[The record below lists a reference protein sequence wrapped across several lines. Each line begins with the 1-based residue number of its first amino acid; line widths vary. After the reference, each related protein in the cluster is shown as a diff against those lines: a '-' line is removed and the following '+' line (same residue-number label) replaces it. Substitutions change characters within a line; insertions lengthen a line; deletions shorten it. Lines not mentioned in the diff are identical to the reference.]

1 MDHVLIEQENI
12 LRADLYSVRN
22 ELDARLAAL
31 MDGEQVDPVQL
42 AKDQSILIANFVTLV
57 GELSAGLDGVFA
69 AFDEMEQVGDGFAK
83 ILGNLEK
90 GLTSE

>member
-1 MDHVLIEQENI
+1 MDHVLIKQENI
-12 LRADLYSVRN
+12 LQADLYSVRN

-90 GLTSE
+90 DLTS

>member
-1 MDHVLIEQENI
+1 MEHVLIEQEHI
-12 LRADLYSVRN
+12 LKADLYSVRN
-22 ELDARLAAL
+22 ELASRLAAL
-31 MDGEQVDPVQL
+31 LDGEQIDPVQL

-83 ILGNLEK
+83 ILRGVEK
-90 GLTSE
+90 ELSCE

>member
-12 LRADLYSVRN
+12 LQADLYSVRN

-31 MDGEQVDPVQL
+31 MDGEKVDPVQL

-90 GLTSE
+90 DLTRE

>member
-1 MDHVLIEQENI
+1 MDHVLIKQENI
-12 LRADLYSVRN
+12 LQADLYSVRN

-57 GELSAGLDGVFA
+57 GELSTGLDGVFA

-90 GLTSE
+90 DLTSE

>member
-1 MDHVLIEQENI
+1 MDHVLIKQENI
-12 LRADLYSVRN
+12 LQADLYSVRN

-83 ILGNLEK
+83 ILRNFEK
-90 GLTSE
+90 DLTSE